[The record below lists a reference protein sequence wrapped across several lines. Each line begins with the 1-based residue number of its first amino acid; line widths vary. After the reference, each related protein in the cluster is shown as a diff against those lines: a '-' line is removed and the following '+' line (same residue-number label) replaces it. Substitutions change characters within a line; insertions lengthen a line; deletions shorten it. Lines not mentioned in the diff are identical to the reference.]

1 MSEKVTTR
9 AIILKRV
16 PYGDADW
23 IVAFFS
29 REHGRLSGMAK
40 SARKS
45 VRRYGSGLEPGAV
58 TSLTYAARAHSDLV
72 NLEGS
77 QVVFSTTGMM
87 RSLAR
92 IEALSYALRLAISF
106 LRDHQPA
113 PEKFDLMEAYLA
125 YLSRAEPAASSQLGF
140 ALKWLALS
148 GYEPLLSCC
157 VSCGGVPQGDA
168 AFSADQGG
176 VVCPVCAGGMR
187 PSFMLSSR
195 MRDAMMTV
203 LVEPIGVDVDVA
215 DARPIAALVDR
226 YVEHVLGK
234 PLATG

>member
-1 MSEKVTTR
+1 MTTKVTTR

-29 REHGRLSGMAK
+29 REHGRLSGMAR

-45 VRRYGSGLEPGAV
+45 LRRYGSGLEPGAV
-58 TSLTYAARAHSDLV
+58 TQLTYGARPHSDLV
-72 NLEGS
+72 SLESS

-92 IEALSYALRLAISF
+92 IEALAHALRLAISF

-113 PEKFDLMEAYLA
+113 PEKFDLMEAYLG
-125 YLSRAEPAASSQLGF
+125 YLSHAEPQASSQLSF
-140 ALKWLALS
+140 ALKWLSLS
-148 GYEPLLSCC
+148 GFEPLLSAC
-157 VSCGGVPQGDA
+157 VSCGREPSGDA

-176 VVCPVCAGGMR
+176 VICPVCAGGMR
-187 PSFMLSSR
+187 HTFVLSSG
-195 MRDAMMTV
+195 MRETMTTMLEAPLDAA
-203 LVEPIGVDVDVA
+203 VDMSQG
-215 DARPIAALVDR
+215 RPIATLVER